1 MNAHSTNPAAHSA
14 PAKASPYT
22 SHDAIADRVAGEA
35 RIAHLAQRALLL
47 AVAIRNTD
55 KLLAETRK

>member
-1 MNAHSTNPAAHSA
+1 MIREHSPNPAAHSA
-14 PAKASPYT
+14 PAS
-22 SHDAIADRVAGEA
+22 SESREI

-55 KLLAETRK
+55 VLLVETRKC